1 MELARGCGPRPLQR
15 PDAPRPGEGHWQQQ
29 QGAAQSQ
36 GEWEEAG
43 RCTGVCCGWMGL
55 PQDPAWRRGELVSC
69 SAGPA
74 PRGLSRA
81 PLPDSG
87 SGKDRQTSVAGS
99 AVPWPVIQG
108 ITDWHSVLNRSW
120 THHRSINDLVKST
133 ESKAEAH
140 AGGPVKTPSAA
151 PPRVLVRL
159 PGVRA
164 AALPR
169 RLRQGAGQPPSS
181 APSSSDLPCTSG
193 SAWGRGGH
201 GL

>member
-1 MELARGCGPRPLQR
+1 MSLICNRLLDTLIPSLPFRGPSHKLDLAPASRSGPIMYI
-15 PDAPRPGEGHWQQQ
+15 
-29 QGAAQSQ
+29 
-36 GEWEEAG
+36 
-43 RCTGVCCGWMGL
+43 V
-55 PQDPAWRRGELVSC
+55 RRG
-69 SAGPA
+69 
-74 PRGLSRA
+74 
-81 PLPDSG
+81 
-87 SGKDRQTSVAGS
+87 AGS
-99 AVPWPVIQG
+99 PWPVIQG

-120 THHRSINDLVKST
+120 THHRSINDLVKSI

-169 RLRQGAGQPPSS
+169 RLRKGAGQPPSS
-181 APSSSDLPCTSG
+181 VPSSSDLPCTSG

>member
-1 MELARGCGPRPLQR
+1 MPPGLGKGAGSSSRGQPSLRANGRRQDGAQAFAVGGWGFPRTL
-15 PDAPRPGEGHWQQQ
+15 PGG
-29 QGAAQSQ
+29 G
-36 GEWEEAG
+36 
-43 RCTGVCCGWMGL
+43 
-55 PQDPAWRRGELVSC
+55 GELVSC

-181 APSSSDLPCTSG
+181 VPSSSDLPCTSG